1 MEENRADTV
10 FGELESNLKKVWQKY
25 HNYIVPDG
33 SDLSPVQFYL
43 LKFVHSRGICNPSE
57 VAAEFGITLGAVTG
71 LIDRL
76 LKTGL
81 ILRGRSEE
89 DRRLVLIS
97 LTDKGKDLIEFFER
111 TRGAKMAVLAR
122 NFGESDIKT
131 LALLLNRLEA
141 VLDKL
146 AEKK

>member
-1 MEENRADTV
+1 MEDKRADIA
-10 FGELESNLKKVWQKY
+10 FGQLEDSLKKVWRKY
-25 HNYIVPDG
+25 HNYIVPGG

-43 LKFVHSRGICNPSE
+43 LKFLNSRGTSTPSE
-57 VAAEFGITLGAVTG
+57 VAGEFGITLGAVTG

-97 LTDKGKDLIEFFER
+97 LTDGGKALIEIFER
-111 TRGAKMAVLAR
+111 ERAGKVSRLAERFGAA
-122 NFGESDIKT
+122 DINT
-131 LALLLNRLEA
+131 LAALLNRLEV
-141 VLDKL
+141 VLDQMAGK
-146 AEKK
+146 